1 MTSFYTR
8 MRASGFFGALAVT
21 AFVHAQNTV
30 GLLQYDQNVSY
41 QGYTM
46 YYPVAQSSV
55 YLLNNCGQI
64 VHEWPDTALNASNSV
79 RLMDDGGIQRCAI
92 SPNVQSLIF
101 AGGAGQYVQRKD
113 WNNNITWLYEYN
125 TPLVRMHHDACML
138 PNGNTLIVAWELKTI
153 LEAWQAGRDTT
164 GFGFQSLWPDH
175 LIEVEPTGATTGN
188 IVWEWHAWDH
198 LVQDFNPLANNY
210 GVVEANAQLIDI
222 NYDEALNPDWM
233 HVNYVEYNPVLDQ
246 IVISVPHFNELWVI
260 DHSTT
265 TAEAASHAGGN
276 SGRGGDLLYRWG
288 NPQAYRQGTIADK
301 KLFFN
306 HGTAWAKADALPG
319 DPDFGRIIVF
329 NNRLGNASSAVDI
342 VNTPV
347 DANGDY
353 TYQQGAPFGP
363 QGHSWR
369 YEAPVPTDFFSGGLG
384 NAQMQP
390 NGNVL
395 VCSGRQGWLFEVDP
409 LGNMVWQYESPV
421 VNGNPV
427 AQGTVPPGTG
437 NQVFHVNRYPADHPG
452 LVGQVLDPI
461 GYVEMNPDTLFCS
474 MPMAV
479 VPVERPTQVQ
489 LLTNVVSDQV
499 VVIGAGKGTPYAVLD
514 RSGRAVLSGT
524 IVSGQQEIA
533 VRALTP
539 GLYVLKLA
547 DMEQRGQKFV
557 VVR

>member
-1 MTSFYTR
+1 MKVLARPILSATTSFILCAGVLR
-8 MRASGFFGALAVT
+8 
-21 AFVHAQNTV
+21 AQNTV
-30 GLLQYDQNVSY
+30 GLLQYDQNTSY
-41 QGYTM
+41 EGYTL
-46 YYPVAQSSV
+46 YYPTQQSSA
-55 YLLNNCGQI
+55 YLLNNCGQV
-64 VHEWPDTALNASNSV
+64 VHAWPDSLLNASNSM
-79 RLMDDGGIQRCAI
+79 RLMNDGGIQRCAI
-92 SPNVQSLIF
+92 APNVQSLIF

-125 TPLVRMHHDACML
+125 NASVRMHHDACLL
-138 PNGNTLIVAWELKTI
+138 PNGNTLIVAWESKTI
-153 LEAWQAGRDTT
+153 LEAWQAGRDTA
-164 GFGFQSLWPDH
+164 GFGFQAVWPDH

-210 GVVEANAQLIDI
+210 GVVEDNAQLIDI

-301 KLFFN
+301 RLFFN

-353 TYQQGAPFGP
+353 TYQQGTPFGP
-363 QGHSWR
+363 PSHSWR

-427 AQGTVPPGTG
+427 AQYTMPPGTG

-452 LVGQVLDPI
+452 LVGQVLNPI
-461 GYVEMNPDTLFCS
+461 GYVELNPDTLFCS
-474 MPMAV
+474 MPMTV
-479 VPVERPTQVQ
+479 EPVELPAQVQ

-499 VVIGAGKGTPYAVLD
+499 VVIGAGMGTPYAVLD

-539 GLYVLKLA
+539 GLYVLKVA
-547 DMEQRGQKFV
+547 DVEQRGQKFV